1 MALSLRLNALKQLL
15 KKLKIEIKHSR
26 YLNKAY
32 VFVYLLKFL
41 IFIYIIIQIKLSIIQ
56 LSVLYRSAVGR

>member
-41 IFIYIIIQIKLSIIQ
+41 IFIIIIQIKLSIIQ